1 VEEVKKMETANEISL
16 VEDNEMLLDENTSKY
31 LTFKIDKETYG
42 ITIEN
47 VTQIIGIQKITKI
60 PNQPKYVKGVI
71 NLRGQII
78 PLLEVRT
85 KFKKEEIEY
94 DDRTCIVVIKK
105 DDIDV
110 GLIVDRVAEVV
121 NIKDSE
127 IADTHDFNKDSEKHY
142 IQGIA
147 NTAEAVIILLEINN
161 NIPLE
166 RRKK

>member
-1 VEEVKKMETANEISL
+1 METANEISL
-16 VEDNEMLLDENTSKY
+16 VEDNEMLLDENTKKY

-60 PNQPKYVKGVI
+60 PNQPEYVKGVI

-85 KFKKEEIEY
+85 KFKKEAIEY

-127 IADTHDFNKDSEKHY
+127 IADTHDFNKESEKHY

-147 NTAEAVIILLEINN
+147 NTTESIIILLEINELLVHGEDN
-161 NIPLE
+161 SIAG
-166 RRKK
+166 